1 MGIAKKKESKKACG
15 SMKKSIQKSITE
27 YYFPK
32 KEKQGNDAQRKQIL
46 KKDNFKCRKN
56 IKDMRCVKKENL
68 PGFTYLL
75 GNHCQPFQ
83 TKIGIH
89 FATDDFQNRVNKLN
103 NTSVATDFKPICVI
117 KTNCCS
123 EIEKKL
129 HHRFR
134 SHRVGG
140 EFFGY
145 LVDGSTTS
153 CDFDR
158 IKKKYQKLVN
168 RIVKWMCLYAIK
180 YDGEIIM

>member
-1 MGIAKKKESKKACG
+1 
-15 SMKKSIQKSITE
+15 
-27 YYFPK
+27 
-32 KEKQGNDAQRKQIL
+32 
-46 KKDNFKCRKN
+46 
-56 IKDMRCVKKENL
+56 MRCVKKENL
-68 PGFTYLL
+68 SGFTYLL
-75 GNHCQPFQ
+75 VNHCQPFQ
-83 TKIGIH
+83 TKIGVH
-89 FATDDFQNRVNKLN
+89 AATDDFHNRVNNLN
-103 NTSVATDFKPICVI
+103 NPSVATDFEPICVI
-117 KTNCCS
+117 KTNCCY